1 MKGKLILESFS
12 PSLERVEFYYKPS
25 KDWNYVVFS
34 DFKYTDYF
42 IRVYGNIPERVNPVK
57 LSLIGDGGIL
67 FEDFKVDLP
76 GDYLSGIIE
85 KGGECSFKV
94 EDDGIYLKGQKL
106 EKCL

>member
-12 PSLERVEFYYKPS
+12 PSLERAEFYYKPG
-25 KDWNYVVFS
+25 KEWNNIVFS

-57 LSLIGDGGIL
+57 LSLMGDGEIL

-76 GDYLSGIIE
+76 GEYLSGIIE

-94 EDDGIYLKGQKL
+94 EDDGIYLKGKKL